1 MQSYII
7 DGNREERAMKTE
19 KHGYKFTNKNN
30 SRGGIIA
37 TVLGVIAIILLCIGI
52 YISYAN
58 KGDAGIQV
66 GMLGALSFIISGIGL
81 INGLL
86 SFKEKD
92 RFYIFSFVG
101 CGVSG
106 IIWLITALI
115 IGYGV
120 MAL

>member
-1 MQSYII
+1 
-7 DGNREERAMKTE
+7 MKTK
-19 KHGYKFTNKNN
+19 KHGYKFTNKHNT
-30 SRGGIIA
+30 RGGLIA
-37 TVLGVIAIILLCIGI
+37 TILGVAAIILLCIGI

-58 KGDAGIQV
+58 KGNAGIQV

-92 RFYIFSFVG
+92 RFYVFSFVG
-101 CGVSG
+101 CGISG
-106 IIWLITALI
+106 TVWLITVLI

-120 MAL
+120 MA